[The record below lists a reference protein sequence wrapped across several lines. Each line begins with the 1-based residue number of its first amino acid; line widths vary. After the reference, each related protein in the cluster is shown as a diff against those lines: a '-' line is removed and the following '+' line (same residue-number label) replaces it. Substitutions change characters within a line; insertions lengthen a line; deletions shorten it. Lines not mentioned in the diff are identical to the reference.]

1 MQHGSKRLYGM
12 GVNMTDR
19 DLAFLIK
26 IGQVKKEEPKPKP
39 ATKKDEE

>member
-1 MQHGSKRLYGM
+1 MADK
-12 GVNMTDR
+12 DR